1 MIIIASLL
9 IVLYFFFTGFVLKNT
24 YQGKPLYM
32 LLYIACFLPFYT
44 TFQIIVFNAFDN
56 VLLVN
61 LIKYS
66 KDFVFF
72 TSFVLFILGTR
83 KSLLDTEIKLSF
95 LDKLIVCF
103 LLLTFI
109 YLIIPLGEAAFL
121 SKIIYSKNIFLIG
134 IVYFFGRKTRFHSKN
149 WNSILKIIIGLTAL
163 SFIVAFIENI
173 IGIHLH
179 SLIGYA
185 DYNMRINDIDPQGN
199 FGLNWSFE
207 RQGANPRFASFF
219 ADPLEFSAS
228 LLLFFSAS
236 LWYYLHSK
244 LRNNKII
251 YLGLMFVVSC
261 SFLLAFSR
269 GAMLSAVLVLCFGL
283 FISKNYKILFTGL
296 SIVLIAFLYNLFF
309 ASEDTRYLIEDTL
322 TFQNSSSL
330 GHLLEWIQGLLSI
343 YENPFGVGLAMSGN
357 ASGVDQS
364 IKIGGENQFLIY
376 GVQMGVIA
384 VLLYLLIIVKSIVNS
399 VITYKRNIS
408 DSHSSISFITACIKL
423 GLIIPLFTANAELYL
438 FVALFS
444 WYLVGQVESIY
455 LSKKS

>member
-1 MIIIASLL
+1 
-9 IVLYFFFTGFVLKNT
+9 
-24 YQGKPLYM
+24 M

-83 KSLLDTEIKLSF
+83 KGLLDTEIKLSF
-95 LDKLIVCF
+95 LDKLIACF

-109 YLIIPLGEAAFL
+109 YLIIPFGEAAFL

-173 IGIHLH
+173 MGIHLH

-251 YLGLMFVVSC
+251 YLGLMFVVSY

-269 GAMLSAVLVLCFGL
+269 GAILAAVLVLCFGL

-408 DSHSSISFITACIKL
+408 DSHRSISFITACIKL

>member
-1 MIIIASLL
+1 
-9 IVLYFFFTGFVLKNT
+9 
-24 YQGKPLYM
+24 M

-95 LDKLIVCF
+95 LDKLIACF

-173 IGIHLH
+173 MGIHLH

-251 YLGLMFVVSC
+251 YLGLMFVVSY

-269 GAMLSAVLVLCFGL
+269 GAMLAAVLVLCFGL

-408 DSHSSISFITACIKL
+408 DSHRSISFITACIKL

>member
-95 LDKLIVCF
+95 LDKLIACF

-173 IGIHLH
+173 MGIHLH

-283 FISKNYKILFTGL
+283 FIFKNYKILFTGL

>member
-1 MIIIASLL
+1 
-9 IVLYFFFTGFVLKNT
+9 
-24 YQGKPLYM
+24 M
-32 LLYIACFLPFYT
+32 LLYIVCFLPFYT

-83 KSLLDTEIKLSF
+83 KGLLDTEIKLSF
-95 LDKLIVCF
+95 LDKLIACF
-103 LLLTFI
+103 LLLTFT

-173 IGIHLH
+173 MGIHLH

-251 YLGLMFVVSC
+251 YLGLMFVVSY

-269 GAMLSAVLVLCFGL
+269 GAILAAVLVLCFGL

-408 DSHSSISFITACIKL
+408 DSHRSISFITACIKL

>member
-1 MIIIASLL
+1 VIIIASLL

-173 IGIHLH
+173 MGIHLH

>member
-1 MIIIASLL
+1 
-9 IVLYFFFTGFVLKNT
+9 
-24 YQGKPLYM
+24 M

-44 TFQIIVFNAFDN
+44 TFQIIVFNAFNN

-95 LDKLIVCF
+95 LDKLIACF

-173 IGIHLH
+173 MGIHLH

-228 LLLFFSAS
+228 LLLFFSSS

-251 YLGLMFVVSC
+251 YLGLMFVVSY

-269 GAMLSAVLVLCFGL
+269 GAMLAAVLVLCFGL

-408 DSHSSISFITACIKL
+408 DSHRSISFITACIKL

>member
-1 MIIIASLL
+1 
-9 IVLYFFFTGFVLKNT
+9 
-24 YQGKPLYM
+24 M
-32 LLYIACFLPFYT
+32 LLYIVCFLPFYT

-95 LDKLIVCF
+95 LDKLIACF

-173 IGIHLH
+173 MGIHLH

-251 YLGLMFVVSC
+251 YLGLMFVVSY

-269 GAMLSAVLVLCFGL
+269 GAMLAAVLVLGFGL

-408 DSHSSISFITACIKL
+408 DSHRSISFITACIKL